1 MFFARQGF
9 NFVYGLGLRVSLSA
23 CQSNVAF
30 GGRLGGEHVVE
41 HERRGDTSCGGQKR
55 EEDALPGN
63 RRCFSHL
70 SVLDCS
76 KLTEDCR
83 NYVFDVVEYSE
94 LRERGRRTLIWS
106 SFERDGEKVVF
117 VALVQSDVH
126 LFVFQVKHRRVA
138 GKEVL
143 A

>member
-1 MFFARQGF
+1 
-9 NFVYGLGLRVSLSA
+9 
-23 CQSNVAF
+23 
-30 GGRLGGEHVVE
+30 
-41 HERRGDTSCGGQKR
+41 
-55 EEDALPGN
+55 
-63 RRCFSHL
+63 L

-138 GKEVL
+138 EHKAADVSVNSIRHEINIGSNSRLVNKIAWIKLDPPAIPLELDGWDVSKR
-143 A
+143 AN